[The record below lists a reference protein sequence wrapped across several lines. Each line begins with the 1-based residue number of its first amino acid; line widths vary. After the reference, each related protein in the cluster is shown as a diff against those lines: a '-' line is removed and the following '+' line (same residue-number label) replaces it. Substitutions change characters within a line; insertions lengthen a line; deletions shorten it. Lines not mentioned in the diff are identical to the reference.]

1 VSRRFTQSL
10 LALAAT
16 GIACAESERAPG
28 AQTAQPET
36 IWVEIAGESFELE
49 LALDPAARYRGL
61 SGRLSIPRNAGMLFV
76 NLVPGPQAMV
86 MRDCPIAIDVAF
98 LDLGGEVVA
107 IHEMHPEP
115 PRRSNE
121 RPAAYEARLPVYQSG
136 SAAGFAI
143 EAAGGR
149 FSELGLR
156 VGDRVV
162 FDGAALLDRARRA
175 AQTNP

>member
-1 VSRRFTQSL
+1 MNRRLARSFFSL
-10 LALAAT
+10 VAIGL
-16 GIACAESERAPG
+16 ACAESERAPG
-28 AQTAQPET
+28 LETTQPET
-36 IWVEIAGESFELE
+36 SWIEIAGEPFELE
-49 LALDPAARYRGL
+49 LAIDPAARYRGL
-61 SGRLSIPRNAGMLFV
+61 SGRLSIARNGGMLFV

-107 IHEMHPEP
+107 IHEMRPEL

-121 RPAAYEARLPVYQSG
+121 SAAAYEARLPAYQSG

-143 EAAGGR
+143 EVAGGR

-162 FDGAALLDRARRA
+162 FDGAALRDRARRA
-175 AQTNP
+175 GRTNP